1 MINNTKKIK
10 EIYENIQKKLFYIV
24 PGKWDELH
32 LYSSII
38 ERLGKIQIGEMYF
51 YFMPKGILKRKY
63 VNVYEV
69 PNKYNIEEEEYLKLV
84 ELLYDEIKDLREEFM
99 KSGQKPWSNITIS
112 IKNER
117 ITYEF
122 GYDNLLGGQEE
133 YYDHHI
139 FWRKKY
145 LSIDPCG
152 KKENKAYKKY
162 LINLK
167 DNNNHIKNETYMTGI
182 YLKRQVN
189 VVKYDTTDITKD
201 ERVDYL
207 VEQEENK
214 KIVNQIL
221 SQKL

>member
-1 MINNTKKIK
+1 MIKVERIEKPEELTVDV
-10 EIYENIQKKLFYIV
+10 QK
-24 PGKWDELH
+24 H
-32 LYSSII
+32 LT
-38 ERLGKIQIGEMYF
+38 
-51 YFMPKGILKRKY
+51 
-63 VNVYEV
+63 
-69 PNKYNIEEEEYLKLV
+69 
-84 ELLYDEIKDLREEFM
+84 EEFK
-99 KSGQKPWSNITIS
+99 KSAQKPWSNITIS
-112 IKNER
+112 IKNET

-139 FWRKKY
+139 YWRKKY